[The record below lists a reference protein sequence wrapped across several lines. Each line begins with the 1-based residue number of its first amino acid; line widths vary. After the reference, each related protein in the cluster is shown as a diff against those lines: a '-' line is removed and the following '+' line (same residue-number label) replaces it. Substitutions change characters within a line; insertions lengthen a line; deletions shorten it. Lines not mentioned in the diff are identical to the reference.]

1 MATAYRPH
9 PIFARAYARISPAM
23 DRGGL
28 AEHRTRLLEGLTG
41 TVIEVG
47 AGNGRNFPHYP
58 AAVTRVLAL
67 EPDPHLRRI
76 AEHAAATAPV
86 PIEVVSGTG
95 DKIPA
100 RDESFDNAVASL
112 VLCSVGDQ
120 HAALR
125 EIHRVLRPG
134 GHLRFLEHV
143 QARTPG
149 LRRVQRALD
158 ATLWPH
164 LAGGCH
170 TGRDTEAAIRATGLT
185 IERIEYFDFPP
196 GRIRQ
201 PASPHIAGAATR
213 T

>member
-9 PIFARAYARISPAM
+9 PIFARVYARISPAM

-28 AEHRTRLLEGLTG
+28 AEHRARLLEGLTG

-47 AGNGRNFPHYP
+47 CGNGRNFPHYP

-67 EPDPHLRRI
+67 EPDPHLCRI
-76 AEHAAATAPV
+76 AQNAAAHAPV

-112 VLCSVGDQ
+112 VLCSVGDP

-125 EIHRVLRPG
+125 EIHRVLHPG

-143 QARTPG
+143 QAQSPA
-149 LRRVQRALD
+149 LRQVQRALD

-170 TGRDTEAAIRATGLT
+170 TGRDTETAIRAAGFTVV
-185 IERIEYFDFPP
+185 RIEHFDFPP